1 MVWPLLHYRLARD
14 KLRNFEPRFLVL
26 AAVDYLQML
35 LYVAAYICTVS
46 WQQNGV
52 LGRT

>member
-1 MVWPLLHYRLARD
+1 M
-14 KLRNFEPRFLVL
+14 L

-46 WQQNGV
+46 WQHRGV
-52 LGRT
+52 GRMWNVASDLALVDASYLVRYR